1 MSGKEKERSRGPKPE
16 TEISNDYSQTGG
28 KFADVTSNQIG
39 IEDQI
44 TNRRI
49 LAK

>member
-1 MSGKEKERSRGPKPE
+1 VSGKEKERSKGPKPE
-16 TEISNDYSQTGG
+16 TEISNDYSQMGG
-28 KFADVTSNQIG
+28 KSADVSSNQIG
-39 IEDQI
+39 IGDQI